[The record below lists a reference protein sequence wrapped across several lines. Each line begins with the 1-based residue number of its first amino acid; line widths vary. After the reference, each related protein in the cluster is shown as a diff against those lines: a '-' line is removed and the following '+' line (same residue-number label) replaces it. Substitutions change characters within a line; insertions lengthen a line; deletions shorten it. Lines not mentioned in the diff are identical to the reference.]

1 MNELSNDS
9 DFSPALKNDRNSNEE
24 WVHEL
29 DSMRH
34 GSPGQGLRTAA
45 LPAAA
50 GVSGNRVIVGCS
62 GMAITEMM
70 DIPV

>member
-9 DFSPALKNDRNSNEE
+9 DFSPALKNVRNCEE
-24 WVHEL
+24 WADDP
-29 DSMRH
+29 DSPRH
-34 GSPGQGLRTAA
+34 GLPEQELRTAA
-45 LPAAA
+45 LPAVA
-50 GVSGNRVIVGCS
+50 GVSGNRYIVGCS